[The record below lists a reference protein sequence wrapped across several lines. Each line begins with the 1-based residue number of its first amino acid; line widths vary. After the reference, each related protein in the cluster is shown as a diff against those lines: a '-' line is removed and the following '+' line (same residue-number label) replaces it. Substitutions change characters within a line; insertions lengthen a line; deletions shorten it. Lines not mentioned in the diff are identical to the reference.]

1 MFLPEEFISSSFIML
16 NLLAKIEGNQDTPH
30 FKLLALIEQDL
41 PECNRRD
48 KIDELAERF
57 CVNHGASKAA
67 RKRIQKA
74 IVQVRRQDLLPF
86 FSRLT
91 AIFDRVY
98 PDIASQV
105 ILEIEQQFHGLTR
118 WKKQQNLEHRMRNA
132 RYLGELTKFRVAPP
146 MVALRCL
153 RRCILDFSGYN
164 IDVACCLLESC
175 GRYLHRTKYTNSK
188 IVEIMDSI
196 NRLRKVK
203 FLDDRY
209 NALIDSALFMV
220 VPPPIT
226 QKERKLLDPME
237 AYLLDLLVVRLT
249 PDDKLIA
256 LAKKQIARLPWS
268 DPSKNCG
275 YLVAKYILKAC
286 RKGRYNAVHAVVG
299 LMLSLKKEK
308 TEVYIRVLDTV
319 IEELQYFLEVPN
331 PRDHQRVLS
340 YARVL
345 GEMFHRGLI
354 GFPVVTAQLYNII
367 NYGHAIPPALR
378 EASLKHDTPNE
389 EVVSSKALSSK
400 LLKRPSGVTRT
411 IKEDEEFEEKSA
423 TDDSFQESSN
433 SKPVAVSAF
442 SKFDPRVPSL
452 IDPPSSVFRIKL
464 VCTILDSCVVSISNQ
479 NKASL
484 NQFLASFQRYIFT
497 KSSIPAD
504 IEFSILDSFD
514 LIDSRL
520 RSLNMDANAR
530 KIPEGYGITRYKTW
544 YDAHNATVS
553 YEEKDAIAAK
563 RLENNNM
570 NLLND
575 SGTLDEGILLNEE
588 VMSSSDSDDDADD
601 SVADQ
606 LSQESDDDILN
617 KDPVDD
623 ASMDHQSNDDN
634 DEDSE
639 FSEDNVSLNEDE
651 DDVDEE
657 ALQKSR
663 EQKLEEEMFDQEL
676 RRITLE
682 AIEKGKV
689 AARTGLGGKVS
700 DAMPSASQFIKKKNS
715 DVTGDSK
722 DNPFSAM
729 LTGGGGVQFNFL
741 KKGHKGRVEA
751 KSLLVPSDSTIAKVL
766 SKQDDEAMREKNI
779 LKARVLQYEV
789 ENSELFPTLSSS
801 FGPKMKDRYRPLSM
815 EDIDNNFK

>member
-1 MFLPEEFISSSFIML
+1 
-16 NLLAKIEGNQDTPH
+16 
-30 FKLLALIEQDL
+30 LALIEQDL

-57 CVNHGASKAA
+57 CVNHGTSKTG

-98 PDIASQV
+98 PEIASQV
-105 ILEIEQQFHGLTR
+105 VTEIEQQFHGLAR

-146 MVALRCL
+146 IVALRCL
-153 RRCILDFSGYN
+153 KRCILDFSGYN
-164 IDVACCLLESC
+164 IDVACCLLEAC
-175 GRYLHRTKYTNSK
+175 GRYLHRMKHTNTK

-209 NALIDSALFMV
+209 NALIDSAIFMV
-220 VPPPIT
+220 VPPPVT
-226 QKERKLLDPME
+226 QKERKVLDPME

-249 PDDKLIA
+249 PKDEKVA
-256 LAKKQIARLPWS
+256 LAKKQIGRLPWS

-286 RKGRYNAVHAVVG
+286 RKGRYNAVSAVVG
-299 LMLSLKKEK
+299 LMLSLKKDK
-308 TEVYIRVLDTV
+308 PEVYIRVLDTL

-331 PRDHQRVLS
+331 PRDHQRALS
-340 YARVL
+340 YARLL
-345 GEMFHRGLI
+345 GEMYNRGLV
-354 GFPVVTAQLYNII
+354 GFTLIIVQLYNIV

-378 EASLKHDTPNE
+378 EASYKHEMVNDDPT
-389 EVVSSKALSSK
+389 SSKPLSSK
-400 LLKRPSGVTRT
+400 LLKAPSGVSRT
-411 IKEDEEFEEKSA
+411 IKEDEEFEEKSVS
-423 TDDSFQESSN
+423 DESLHESSH
-433 SKPVAVSAF
+433 SKPVAVSSF
-442 SKFDPRVPSL
+442 SKFDPRVPSSL
-452 IDPPSSVFRIKL
+452 DPPTSVFRIKL
-464 VCTILDSCVVSISNQ
+464 VCTILDSCVPSITNQ

-520 RSLNMDANAR
+520 RSVHMDVNSR
-530 KIPEGYGITRYKTW
+530 KIPEGYGILRYKTW
-544 YDAHNATVS
+544 HDAHNATIS

-563 RLENNNM
+563 RFENSNM
-570 NLLND
+570 TI
-575 SGTLDEGILLNEE
+575 SGESANLDEEILLNEE
-588 VMSSSDSDDDADD
+588 VASSSDSDDDGDD

-606 LSQESDDDILN
+606 QSQESNVDVLDDEQMDE
-617 KDPVDD
+617 
-623 ASMDHQSNDDN
+623 ASMDQQSDDDN
-634 DEDSE
+634 EGSDDEDINS
-639 FSEDNVSLNEDE
+639 NEDE
-651 DDVDEE
+651 DEIDEE
-657 ALQKSR
+657 ALQRSR

-689 AARTGLGGKVS
+689 AARTGFGGKVS
-700 DAMPSASQFIKKKNS
+700 DAMPSASQFIKKKSS
-715 DVTGDSK
+715 DLSGDSK
-722 DNPFSAM
+722 DNFAAA

-751 KSLLVPSDSTIAKVL
+751 KSLVVPSDSNIAKVL
-766 SKQDDEAMREKNI
+766 SKQDHEAIREKNI

-789 ENSELFPTLSSS
+789 ENSELFPALSPNV
-801 FGPKMKDRYRPLSM
+801 GPKTKERHRPLLM
-815 EDIDNNFK
+815 EDIDSTFK